1 MRKIILTIIIT
12 FFVINNNF
20 AQPAPPVETTP
31 PNKTRSNGTFTEID
45 HHLKV
50 TKRFGIPT
58 ATTDNLFAT
67 TSTPIIFNSTSK
79 TLRLFD
85 NNQWIDIFGYQDL
98 KMYDGAAIEFGSLK
112 LYDNEFFIKTASTD
126 NLFVVG
132 YNYLEVFDIDGNKS
146 FSFAQAGTDITTD
159 VQLFIT
165 PKNGKLPTINTVA
178 PSSSTDTGVYGEIR
192 VTSTYI
198 YFCIATDTW
207 VRYAVENTF

>member
-12 FFVINNNF
+12 FFVITNNF
-20 AQPAPPVETTP
+20 AQPTP

-85 NNQWIDIFGYQDL
+85 NNQWIDIFGYEDL
-98 KMYDGAAIEFGSLK
+98 KIYDSAAIEFGSLK
-112 LYDNEFFIKTASTD
+112 LYDNEFFIKTASSTD

-146 FSFAQAGTDITTD
+146 FGLSQSGPDSTTN
-159 VQLFIT
+159 VQLSIT
-165 PKNGKLPTINTVA
+165 PKNGKVPSINTTP
-178 PSSSTDTGVYGEIR
+178 PSSSSDTGKYGEIR

-198 YFCIATDTW
+198 YFCIDTNTW
-207 VRYAVENTF
+207 VRYAVENKF

>member
-1 MRKIILTIIIT
+1 MMEFNNIKNMRKIILTIIIT
-12 FFVINNNF
+12 FFVINNIF
-20 AQPAPPVETTP
+20 AQPTPPVEPTP

-58 ATTDNLFAT
+58 STTDNLFAT

-85 NNQWIDIFGYQDL
+85 NNQWIDIFGYEDL
-98 KMYDGAAIEFGSLK
+98 KIYDGAAIEFGSLK
-112 LYDNEFFIKTASTD
+112 LYDNEFFIKTASSID

-132 YNYLEVFDIDGNKS
+132 YNYLEVFDYDGNKS

-165 PKNGKLPTINTVA
+165 QKT
-178 PSSSTDTGVYGEIR
+178 
-192 VTSTYI
+192 
-198 YFCIATDTW
+198 
-207 VRYAVENTF
+207 ENYQQ